1 MKKNM
6 NILLSSLVI
15 AGLLAGCGAKTTTT
29 STKSNADSTRTE
41 QSTSHKHKTSAK
53 AAASEKKT
61 TDQKNE
67 SQNAASQT
75 AANETLTAASSSA
88 ASAGQASSSANTL
101 KVGSAMVTLPETQ
114 SSKAAVSSQTAATP
128 AAETATQTTQTSSS
142 ASTQQ
147 PATTQNTEQQVAQ
160 LSEDQMTD
168 QQKAG
173 LLAWYTSHYVTNEAT
188 PQANRPLVVTAMNE
202 SSVLAP
208 LPNGTNNTY
217 YQIYG
222 AKPDE
227 SEWVN
232 YYAQGKNVDGSP
244 IADTVYIYNNQQ
256 WNPYQVSDM
265 VNTANQNSGVDYVNQ
280 VANNVQMYDER

>member
-29 STKSNADSTRTE
+29 STKSSADSARTE
-41 QSTSHKHKTSAK
+41 QSTSHKHKTSVK
-53 AAASEKKT
+53 SAASEKKT
-61 TDQKNE
+61 TEQKNE
-67 SQNAASQT
+67 SQSAASQT
-75 AANETLTAASSSA
+75 AASATSVSNSVVSA
-88 ASAGQASSSANTL
+88 AQASSSANTL
-101 KVGSAMVTLPETQ
+101 KVGTAMVTLPETQ

>member
-15 AGLLAGCGAKTTTT
+15 AGMLAGCEAKTTTT

-75 AANETLTAASSSA
+75 VANETLNVASSSA
-88 ASAGQASSSANTL
+88 ASSGQASSSANTL
-101 KVGSAMVTLPETQ
+101 KVGSAMVALPETQ
-114 SSKAAVSSQTAATP
+114 SSKTATNSQAVAPTTIQTAQASG
-128 AAETATQTTQTSSS
+128 TTGT
-142 ASTQQ
+142 TQQ
-147 PATTQNTEQQVAQ
+147 PAIAQNNETQAAQ
-160 LSEDQMTD
+160 LNEDQLTD

-173 LLAWYTSHYVTNEAT
+173 LLAWYTSHYITNEAA
-188 PQANRPLVVTAMNE
+188 PQVNRPLVVTAMNE

-232 YYAQGKNVDGSP
+232 YYAQGKDVDGSP

-265 VNTANQNSGVDYVNQ
+265 VNTANQNNGTDYVNQ

>member
-29 STKSNADSTRTE
+29 STKSNAESTRTE
-41 QSTSHKHKTSAK
+41 QSTSHKHKTSVK
-53 AAASEKKT
+53 ATSEKKT
-61 TDQKNE
+61 TEQKSE
-67 SQNAASQT
+67 SQSAASQT
-75 AANETLTAASSSA
+75 AASATSASNSAVSA
-88 ASAGQASSSANTL
+88 AQASSSTNTL
-101 KVGSAMVTLPETQ
+101 KVGTAMVTLPETQ
-114 SSKAAVSSQTAATP
+114 SSKATAAAP
-128 AAETATQTTQTSSS
+128 ATETAVQTTQTSSS

-147 PATTQNTEQQVAQ
+147 PATTQNTEQQAAQ

>member
-75 AANETLTAASSSA
+75 VANETLTAASNSA

-114 SSKAAVSSQTAATP
+114 SSKTATNSQAVASTTETIQTAQASGT
-128 AAETATQTTQTSSS
+128 TAT
-142 ASTQQ
+142 TQQ
-147 PATTQNTEQQVAQ
+147 PAIAQNNETQAAQ
-160 LSEDQMTD
+160 LNEDQMTD

-173 LLAWYTSHYVTNEAT
+173 LLAWYTSHYVTNEAA

-222 AKPDE
+222 AKLDE

-232 YYAQGKNVDGSP
+232 YYAQGKDVDGSP

-265 VNTANQNSGVDYVNQ
+265 VNTANQNNGTDYVNQ

>member
-6 NILLSSLVI
+6 NVLLSSLVI

-67 SQNAASQT
+67 SQNAASQ
-75 AANETLTAASSSA
+75 AVANETLTAASSSA
-88 ASAGQASSSANTL
+88 ASVGQASSSANTL

-114 SSKAAVSSQTAATP
+114 SSKTATNSQAVAPTTETIQTAQASGT
-128 AAETATQTTQTSSS
+128 TAT
-142 ASTQQ
+142 TQQ
-147 PATTQNTEQQVAQ
+147 PAIAQNNETQAAQ
-160 LSEDQMTD
+160 LNEDQMTD

-173 LLAWYTSHYVTNEAT
+173 LLAWYTSHYVTNEAA

-217 YQIYG
+217 YQICG

-232 YYAQGKNVDGSP
+232 YYAQGKDVDGSP

-265 VNTANQNSGVDYVNQ
+265 VNTANQNNGTDYVNQ

>member
-67 SQNAASQT
+67 SQNVASQT
-75 AANETLTAASSSA
+75 AANETLTVASSSA

-114 SSKAAVSSQTAATP
+114 SSK
-128 AAETATQTTQTSSS
+128 TATNSQAVAPTTETIQKAQ
-142 ASTQQ
+142 ASGTTATTQQ
-147 PATTQNTEQQVAQ
+147 PAIAQNNETQAAQ
-160 LSEDQMTD
+160 LNEDQMTD

-173 LLAWYTSHYVTNEAT
+173 LLAWYTSHYVTNEAA

-227 SEWVN
+227 NEWVN
-232 YYAQGKNVDGSP
+232 YYAQGKDVDGSP

-265 VNTANQNSGVDYVNQ
+265 VNTANQNNGTDYVNQ

>member
-53 AAASEKKT
+53 ATASEKKT
-61 TDQKNE
+61 TDQKSE
-67 SQNAASQT
+67 SQNAANQT
-75 AANETLTAASSSA
+75 ATSETLTVASNSA

-114 SSKAAVSSQTAATP
+114 SSKVATSSQKTVAS
-128 AAETATQTTQTSSS
+128 TTQTSGTT
-142 ASTQQ
+142 ATTQQ
-147 PATTQNTEQQVAQ
+147 PAITQNNETQAAQ
-160 LSEDQMTD
+160 LNEDQMTD

-173 LLAWYTSHYVTNEAT
+173 LLAWYTSHYVTNEAA

-232 YYAQGKNVDGSP
+232 YYAQGKDVDGSP

-256 WNPYQVSDM
+256 WNPYQVSNM
-265 VNTANQNSGVDYVNQ
+265 VNTANQNNGTGYVNQ

>member
-29 STKSNADSTRTE
+29 STKSSADSARTE
-41 QSTSHKHKTSAK
+41 QSTSHKHKTSVK
-53 AAASEKKT
+53 SAASEKKT
-61 TDQKNE
+61 TEQKNE
-67 SQNAASQT
+67 SQSAASQT
-75 AANETLTAASSSA
+75 AASATSASNSVVSA
-88 ASAGQASSSANTL
+88 AQASSSANTL
-101 KVGSAMVTLPETQ
+101 KVGTAMVTLPETQ

-128 AAETATQTTQTSSS
+128 VAETATQTTQTSSS

>member
-29 STKSNADSTRTE
+29 STKSSADSARTE
-41 QSTSHKHKTSAK
+41 QSTSHKHKTSVK
-53 AAASEKKT
+53 SAASEKKT
-61 TDQKNE
+61 TEQKNE
-67 SQNAASQT
+67 SQSAASQT
-75 AANETLTAASSSA
+75 AASATSASNSVVSA
-88 ASAGQASSSANTL
+88 AQASSSANTL
-101 KVGSAMVTLPETQ
+101 KVGTAMVTLPETQ

-147 PATTQNTEQQVAQ
+147 PAIAQNNEAQVAQ
-160 LSEDQMTD
+160 LNEDQMTD

-173 LLAWYTSHYVTNEAT
+173 LLAWYTSHYVTNEAA

>member
-29 STKSNADSTRTE
+29 STKSSADSARTE
-41 QSTSHKHKTSAK
+41 QSTSHKHKTSVK
-53 AAASEKKT
+53 SAASEKKT
-61 TDQKNE
+61 AEQKSE
-67 SQNAASQT
+67 SQSAASQ
-75 AANETLTAASSSA
+75 AAVSATSASNSAVSA
-88 ASAGQASSSANTL
+88 AQASSSANTL
-101 KVGSAMVTLPETQ
+101 KVGTAMVALPETQ
-114 SSKAAVSSQTAATP
+114 SSKATVSSQTASAPAT
-128 AAETATQTTQTSSS
+128 ENATQTTQTSSS
-142 ASTQQ
+142 ATTQQ
-147 PATTQNTEQQVAQ
+147 PAIAQNNEAQVAQ
-160 LSEDQMTD
+160 LNEDQMTD

-173 LLAWYTSHYVTNEAT
+173 LLAWYTSHYVTNEAA

-232 YYAQGKNVDGSP
+232 YYAQGKDVDGSP
-244 IADTVYIYNNQQ
+244 IANTVYIYNNQQ

-265 VNTANQNSGVDYVNQ
+265 VNTANQNNGADYVNQ

>member
-1 MKKNM
+1 M
-6 NILLSSLVI
+6 
-15 AGLLAGCGAKTTTT
+15 AGCGAKTTTT

-67 SQNAASQT
+67 SQNVASQT

-114 SSKAAVSSQTAATP
+114 SSKTATNSQAVAPTTETIQTAQASGT
-128 AAETATQTTQTSSS
+128 TAT
-142 ASTQQ
+142 TQQ
-147 PATTQNTEQQVAQ
+147 PAIAQNNETQAAQ
-160 LSEDQMTD
+160 LNEDQMTD

-173 LLAWYTSHYVTNEAT
+173 LLAWYTSHYVTNEAA

-232 YYAQGKNVDGSP
+232 YYAQGKDVDGSP

-265 VNTANQNSGVDYVNQ
+265 VNTANQNNGTDYVNQ

>member
-1 MKKNM
+1 
-6 NILLSSLVI
+6 
-15 AGLLAGCGAKTTTT
+15 
-29 STKSNADSTRTE
+29 
-41 QSTSHKHKTSAK
+41 
-53 AAASEKKT
+53 
-61 TDQKNE
+61 
-67 SQNAASQT
+67 
-75 AANETLTAASSSA
+75 
-88 ASAGQASSSANTL
+88 
-101 KVGSAMVTLPETQ
+101 
-114 SSKAAVSSQTAATP
+114 
-128 AAETATQTTQTSSS
+128 
-142 ASTQQ
+142 
-147 PATTQNTEQQVAQ
+147 
-160 LSEDQMTD
+160 MTD

-173 LLAWYTSHYVTNEAT
+173 LLAWYTSHYVTNEAA

-222 AKPDE
+222 AKPDK

-232 YYAQGKNVDGSP
+232 YYAQGKDVDGSP

-265 VNTANQNSGVDYVNQ
+265 VNTANQNNGTDYVNQ

>member
-29 STKSNADSTRTE
+29 STKSNAESTRTE
-41 QSTSHKHKTSAK
+41 QSTSHKHKTSVK
-53 AAASEKKT
+53 ATSEKKT
-61 TDQKNE
+61 TEQKSE
-67 SQNAASQT
+67 SQSAASQT
-75 AANETLTAASSSA
+75 AASATSASNSAVSA
-88 ASAGQASSSANTL
+88 AQASSSTNTL
-101 KVGSAMVTLPETQ
+101 KVGTAMVTLPETQ
-114 SSKAAVSSQTAATP
+114 SSKVAVSSQTASAPAT
-128 AAETATQTTQTSSS
+128 ENATQTTQTSSS

-147 PATTQNTEQQVAQ
+147 PATTQNTEQQAAQ

>member
-29 STKSNADSTRTE
+29 STKSSADSARTE
-41 QSTSHKHKTSAK
+41 QSTSHKHKASAK
-53 AAASEKKT
+53 AAAS
-61 TDQKNE
+61 
-67 SQNAASQT
+67 
-75 AANETLTAASSSA
+75 ETLTAASSSV
-88 ASAGQASSSANTL
+88 ASASQASSSANTL

-114 SSKAAVSSQTAATP
+114 SSKVAASSQAAVAPVTETAQTAQVAGSVAT
-128 AAETATQTTQTSSS
+128 
-142 ASTQQ
+142 TQQ
-147 PATTQNTEQQVAQ
+147 PAIAQNSEAQAAQ
-160 LSEDQMTD
+160 LNEDQMTD

-173 LLAWYTSHYVTNEAT
+173 LLAWYTSHYVTNEVA

-232 YYAQGKNVDGSP
+232 YYAQGKDVDGSP
-244 IADTVYIYNNQQ
+244 IASTVYIYNDQQ

-265 VNTANQNSGVDYVNQ
+265 VNTANQNNGADYVNQ

>member
-15 AGLLAGCGAKTTTT
+15 VGLLAGCGAKTTTT
-29 STKSNADSTRTE
+29 STKSNAESTRTE
-41 QSTSHKHKTSAK
+41 QSTSHKHKTSVK
-53 AAASEKKT
+53 AAASEKKAT
-61 TDQKNE
+61 EQKSE
-67 SQNAASQT
+67 SQSAASQT
-75 AANETLTAASSSA
+75 AASATSASNSAVSA
-88 ASAGQASSSANTL
+88 AQASSSANTL
-101 KVGSAMVTLPETQ
+101 KVGTAMVTLPETQ
-114 SSKAAVSSQTAATP
+114 SSKAAVSSQTAVAPAT
-128 AAETATQTTQTSSS
+128 ETAAQTTQTSSS

-147 PATTQNTEQQVAQ
+147 PATTQNTKQQAAQ

-173 LLAWYTSHYVTNEAT
+173 LLAWYTSHYVTNEVT

>member
-6 NILLSSLVI
+6 SILLSSLVI

-29 STKSNADSTRTE
+29 STKSSADSARTE
-41 QSTSHKHKTSAK
+41 QSTSHKHKTSVK
-53 AAASEKKT
+53 SAASEKKT
-61 TDQKNE
+61 AEQKNE
-67 SQNAASQT
+67 SQSAASQT
-75 AANETLTAASSSA
+75 AASATSASNSA
-88 ASAGQASSSANTL
+88 ALATQVSSSANTL
-101 KVGSAMVTLPETQ
+101 KVGTAMVTLPETQ

-128 AAETATQTTQTSSS
+128 ATETATQTTQTSSS

-147 PATTQNTEQQVAQ
+147 PATTQNTEQQAAQ

>member
-1 MKKNM
+1 
-6 NILLSSLVI
+6 
-15 AGLLAGCGAKTTTT
+15 
-29 STKSNADSTRTE
+29 
-41 QSTSHKHKTSAK
+41 
-53 AAASEKKT
+53 
-61 TDQKNE
+61 
-67 SQNAASQT
+67 
-75 AANETLTAASSSA
+75 
-88 ASAGQASSSANTL
+88 
-101 KVGSAMVTLPETQ
+101 MVTLPETQ
-114 SSKAAVSSQTAATP
+114 SSKTATNSQAVAPTTETIQTAQASGT
-128 AAETATQTTQTSSS
+128 TAT
-142 ASTQQ
+142 TQQ
-147 PATTQNTEQQVAQ
+147 PAIAQNNETQAAQ
-160 LSEDQMTD
+160 LNEDQMTD

-173 LLAWYTSHYVTNEAT
+173 LLAWYTSYYVTNEAA
-188 PQANRPLVVTAMNE
+188 PQVNRPLVVTAMNE

-232 YYAQGKNVDGSP
+232 YYAQGKDVDGSP

-265 VNTANQNSGVDYVNQ
+265 VNTANQNNGTDYVNQ

>member
-1 MKKNM
+1 
-6 NILLSSLVI
+6 LSSLVI

-29 STKSNADSTRTE
+29 STKSNAESTRTE
-41 QSTSHKHKTSAK
+41 QSTSHKHKTSVK
-53 AAASEKKT
+53 ATSEKKT
-61 TDQKNE
+61 TEQKSE
-67 SQNAASQT
+67 SQSAASQT
-75 AANETLTAASSSA
+75 AASATSASNSAVSA
-88 ASAGQASSSANTL
+88 AQASSSTNTL
-101 KVGSAMVTLPETQ
+101 KVGTAMVTLPETQ
-114 SSKAAVSSQTAATP
+114 SSKATAAAP
-128 AAETATQTTQTSSS
+128 ATETAVQTTQTSSS

-147 PATTQNTEQQVAQ
+147 PATTQNTEQQAAQ

>member
-29 STKSNADSTRTE
+29 STKSSADSARTE
-41 QSTSHKHKTSAK
+41 QSTSHKHKTSVKSAT
-53 AAASEKKT
+53 SEKKT
-61 TDQKNE
+61 ADQKSE
-67 SQNAASQT
+67 SQSAASQT
-75 AANETLTAASSSA
+75 AASATSASNSA
-88 ASAGQASSSANTL
+88 VLATQASSSANTL
-101 KVGSAMVTLPETQ
+101 KVGTAMVTLPETQ
-114 SSKAAVSSQTAATP
+114 SSKAAVSFQTAATP
-128 AAETATQTTQTSSS
+128 ATETATQTTQTSSS

-147 PATTQNTEQQVAQ
+147 PATTQNTEQQAAQ

-232 YYAQGKNVDGSP
+232 YYAQGKDVDGSP
-244 IADTVYIYNNQQ
+244 IANTVYIYNDQQ

-265 VNTANQNSGVDYVNQ
+265 VNTANQNNGADYVNQ

>member
-29 STKSNADSTRTE
+29 STKSSADSARTE
-41 QSTSHKHKTSAK
+41 QSTSHKHKASAK

-61 TDQKNE
+61 TDQNSE
-67 SQNAASQT
+67 SQTVTSQT
-75 AANETLTAASSSA
+75 ATSETLTAASSSV
-88 ASAGQASSSANTL
+88 ASASQASSSANAL

-114 SSKAAVSSQTAATP
+114 SSKVVASSQAAVAPVTETAQTAQVAGSVAT
-128 AAETATQTTQTSSS
+128 
-142 ASTQQ
+142 TQQ
-147 PATTQNTEQQVAQ
+147 PAIAQNSEAQAAQ
-160 LSEDQMTD
+160 LNEDQMTD

-173 LLAWYTSHYVTNEAT
+173 LLAWYTSHYVTNEVA

-232 YYAQGKNVDGSP
+232 YYAQGKDVDGSP
-244 IADTVYIYNNQQ
+244 IASTVYIYNDQQ

-265 VNTANQNSGVDYVNQ
+265 VNTANQSNGADYVNQ

>member
-29 STKSNADSTRTE
+29 STKSSADSARTE
-41 QSTSHKHKTSAK
+41 QSTSHKHKTSVK
-53 AAASEKKT
+53 SAASEKKT
-61 TDQKNE
+61 TEQKNE
-67 SQNAASQT
+67 SQSAASQT
-75 AANETLTAASSSA
+75 AASATSASNSVVSA
-88 ASAGQASSSANTL
+88 AQASSSANTL
-101 KVGSAMVTLPETQ
+101 KVGTAMVTLPETQ

>member
-1 MKKNM
+1 MKKSM

-53 AAASEKKT
+53 ATTSEKKT
-61 TDQKNE
+61 ADQKNE
-67 SQNAASQT
+67 SQNAANQT
-75 AANETLTAASSSA
+75 VASETLNAVSSSD
-88 ASAGQASSSANTL
+88 ASASQVSSSANTL
-101 KVGSAMVTLPETQ
+101 KVGSAMVALPETQ
-114 SSKAAVSSQTAATP
+114 SSKAATNSQVAASTT
-128 AAETATQTTQTSSS
+128 ETTQT
-142 ASTQQ
+142 AQVAGTNAITQQ
-147 PATTQNTEQQVAQ
+147 PATAQNNATQAAQ
-160 LSEDQMTD
+160 LNEDQMTD

-173 LLAWYTSHYVTNEAT
+173 LLAWYTSHYVTNEAA
-188 PQANRPLVVTAMNE
+188 PQVNRPLVVTAMNE

-244 IADTVYIYNNQQ
+244 IADTVYIYNDQQ
-256 WNPYQVSDM
+256 WNPYQVSNM
-265 VNTANQNSGVDYVNQ
+265 VNTANQNNGTDYVNQ

>member
-29 STKSNADSTRTE
+29 STKSSADSARTE
-41 QSTSHKHKTSAK
+41 QSTSHKHKTSVK
-53 AAASEKKT
+53 SAASEKKT
-61 TDQKNE
+61 AEQKSE
-67 SQNAASQT
+67 SQSVASQT
-75 AANETLTAASSSA
+75 AASATSASNSAVSA
-88 ASAGQASSSANTL
+88 AQSSSANTL
-101 KVGSAMVTLPETQ
+101 KVGTAMVMLPETQ
-114 SSKAAVSSQTAATP
+114 SSKATVSSQTVSASAT
-128 AAETATQTTQTSSS
+128 ENATQTTQTSSS
-142 ASTQQ
+142 ATTQQ
-147 PATTQNTEQQVAQ
+147 PATTQNTEQQAAQ

-265 VNTANQNSGVDYVNQ
+265 VNTANQNSGVDYVKQ

>member
-53 AAASEKKT
+53 AATSEKKT
-61 TDQKNE
+61 ADQKNE
-67 SQNAASQT
+67 LQNVASQT
-75 AANETLTAASSSA
+75 AASETLTAVSSSA
-88 ASAGQASSSANTL
+88 ESASQVSSSANTL
-101 KVGSAMVTLPETQ
+101 KVGSAMVALPETQ
-114 SSKAAVSSQTAATP
+114 SSKAATNSQVAASTT
-128 AAETATQTTQTSSS
+128 ETTQT
-142 ASTQQ
+142 AQVAGTN
-147 PATTQNTEQQVAQ
+147 ATTQQSATAQNNATQAAQ
-160 LSEDQMTD
+160 LNEDQMTD
-168 QQKAG
+168 QQKAD
-173 LLAWYTSHYVTNEAT
+173 LLVWYTSHYVTNEAA
-188 PQANRPLVVTAMNE
+188 PQANRPLIVTAMNE

-232 YYAQGKNVDGSP
+232 YYAQGKDVDGSP

-256 WNPYQVSDM
+256 SNPYQVSNM
-265 VNTANQNSGVDYVNQ
+265 VNTANQNNGTDYVNQ

>member
-1 MKKNM
+1 
-6 NILLSSLVI
+6 
-15 AGLLAGCGAKTTTT
+15 
-29 STKSNADSTRTE
+29 
-41 QSTSHKHKTSAK
+41 
-53 AAASEKKT
+53 
-61 TDQKNE
+61 
-67 SQNAASQT
+67 
-75 AANETLTAASSSA
+75 
-88 ASAGQASSSANTL
+88 
-101 KVGSAMVTLPETQ
+101 
-114 SSKAAVSSQTAATP
+114 
-128 AAETATQTTQTSSS
+128 
-142 ASTQQ
+142 
-147 PATTQNTEQQVAQ
+147 
-160 LSEDQMTD
+160 MTD

-232 YYAQGKNVDGSP
+232 YYAQGKDVDGSP

-265 VNTANQNSGVDYVNQ
+265 VNTANQNNGTNYVNQ

>member
-29 STKSNADSTRTE
+29 STQSSADSARTE
-41 QSTSHKHKTSAK
+41 QSTSHKHKTSVK
-53 AAASEKKT
+53 SAASEKKT
-61 TDQKNE
+61 AEQKNE
-67 SQNAASQT
+67 SQSAASQT
-75 AANETLTAASSSA
+75 AASATSASNSA
-88 ASAGQASSSANTL
+88 VLATQASSSANTL
-101 KVGSAMVTLPETQ
+101 KVGTAMVTLPETQ

-128 AAETATQTTQTSSS
+128 ATETATQTTQTSSS

-147 PATTQNTEQQVAQ
+147 PATTQNTEQQAAQ

>member
-53 AAASEKKT
+53 AITNEKKAA
-61 TDQKNE
+61 DQKSE
-67 SQNAASQT
+67 SQNAANQT
-75 AANETLTAASSSA
+75 ATSETLTVVSNSA

-114 SSKAAVSSQTAATP
+114 SSKVATSSQKTVAS
-128 AAETATQTTQTSSS
+128 TTQTSGTT
-142 ASTQQ
+142 ATTQQ
-147 PATTQNTEQQVAQ
+147 PAITQNNETQAAQ
-160 LSEDQMTD
+160 LNEDQMTD

-173 LLAWYTSHYVTNEAT
+173 LLAWYTSHYVTNEAA

-232 YYAQGKNVDGSP
+232 YYAQGKDVDGSP

-256 WNPYQVSDM
+256 WNPYQVSNM
-265 VNTANQNSGVDYVNQ
+265 VNTANQNNGTGYVNQ